1 MFSAGGAAIWRLKEE
16 ACLASSVRW
25 SHARARDVS
34 GAISR
39 EPNWLSCMLWERASE
54 RASGGRV
61 VDRVPDCE
69 KKKTKKTKKTKET
82 VSASLCV
89 SGGRAGGRAGGVAGG
104 AAIWRMKEF

>member
-1 MFSAGGAAIWRLKEE
+1 LKEE
-16 ACLASSVRW
+16 ACLASSVR
-25 SHARARDVS
+25 ARDMS

-39 EPNWLSCMLWERASE
+39 EPNWLSCMLWE

-89 SGGRAGGRAGGVAGG
+89 SGGRAGGRAGWRAALPSGV
-104 AAIWRMKEF
+104 

>member
-1 MFSAGGAAIWRLKEE
+1 MFSKFGSL
-16 ACLASSVRW
+16 V
-25 SHARARDVS
+25 ARARARCEWRDLARTELVVLHAL
-34 GAISR
+34 G
-39 EPNWLSCMLWERASE
+39 ASE

>member
-1 MFSAGGAAIWRLKEE
+1 MFSKFG
-16 ACLASSVRW
+16 S
-25 SHARARDVS
+25 RARYEWRDLARTELVVLHAL
-34 GAISR
+34 G
-39 EPNWLSCMLWERASE
+39 ASE

-89 SGGRAGGRAGGVAGG
+89 PGGRAGGVAGG

>member
-1 MFSAGGAAIWRLKEE
+1 VFSAGGAAIWRLKEE

-39 EPNWLSCMLWERASE
+39 EPNWLSCMLWERAS
-54 RASGGRV
+54 GGRV

-89 SGGRAGGRAGGVAGG
+89 SGGRAGARARGVAGG